1 MFSLWTRWHDTLI
14 FSEVCIPT
22 LILLLTVHT
31 NIINI
36 CQNRTVIEVEKYDVD
51 KVL

>member
-1 MFSLWTRWHDTLI
+1 MLYVLLLDTVAWYYI

-22 LILLLTVHT
+22 LILLLTK
-31 NIINI
+31 IINI

>member
-1 MFSLWTRWHDTLI
+1 MFSLLTRYHDTLI
-14 FSEVCIPT
+14 FPEVCIPT
-22 LILLLTVHT
+22 LILLLTK
-31 NIINI
+31 IINI